1 MAECCHIAGVVQSR
15 LFRCTS
21 GIQTAADRSCMV
33 CDGHLLKQQKMFTT
47 ASDCCS
53 PTFEDNLGWMILSI
67 IIYVSTNQTSFA
79 RAE

>member
-21 GIQTAADRSCMV
+21 GIQTAAADRSCMV
-33 CDGHLLKQQKMFTT
+33 CDGHLLKQQKMFTP

-53 PTFEDNLGWMILSI
+53 LPFEDNLGWMIVSI
-67 IIYVSTNQTSFA
+67 IMYKLNTSFA
-79 RAE
+79 ETE